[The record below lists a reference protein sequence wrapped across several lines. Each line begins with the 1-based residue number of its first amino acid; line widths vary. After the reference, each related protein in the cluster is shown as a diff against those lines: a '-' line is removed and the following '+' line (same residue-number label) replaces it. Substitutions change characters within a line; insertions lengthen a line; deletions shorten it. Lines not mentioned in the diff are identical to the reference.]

1 MPFPLRAGVA
11 RFVWERCFAATSI
24 LPYPHGV
31 GKLERSN
38 LMIPRLPKEGLGST
52 VGEEGWVQMK
62 VLVIGA
68 TGPTGMELVKQA
80 LEHGHEV
87 TAAARRPEGVT
98 FPAGTRIVKAEVMD
112 AASMAVA
119 AEGQDAVLSSL
130 GSKIDR
136 KPTTLFSQGT
146 RNIIAA
152 MERSGVRRLLC
163 ITGIGAGDSKGH
175 GGFLYDRIIQPLLLD
190 EIYKDKTRQE
200 QIIRRSRL
208 DWTIF
213 RPGALNN
220 GPLKGVYREFTDLT
234 GVTIGSISRAD
245 AAQCLLAHLED
256 ASSYGKTITYC
267 D

>member
-1 MPFPLRAGVA
+1 
-11 RFVWERCFAATSI
+11 
-24 LPYPHGV
+24 
-31 GKLERSN
+31 
-38 LMIPRLPKEGLGST
+38 
-52 VGEEGWVQMK
+52 MK
-62 VLVIGA
+62 ILVIGA
-68 TGPTGMELVKQA
+68 NGPTGIEIVKQA
-80 LEHGHEV
+80 LERGHEV
-87 TAAARRPEGVT
+87 TAAVRRPDSVNL
-98 FPAGTRIVKAEVMD
+98 PAGVRVVKADVMD
-112 AASMAVA
+112 AASMAAA
-119 AEGQDAVLSSL
+119 AEGQDAVLCSL

-146 RNIIAA
+146 RNILAA
-152 MERSGVRRLLC
+152 MQLSGVRRFLC

-175 GGFLYDRIIQPLLLD
+175 GGFLYDRIIQPLLLN

-200 QIIRRSRL
+200 EIIRQSSL

-245 AAQCLLAHLED
+245 TAHCLLAHLED
-256 ASSYGKTITYC
+256 ASSCGKTITYC

>member
-1 MPFPLRAGVA
+1 
-11 RFVWERCFAATSI
+11 
-24 LPYPHGV
+24 
-31 GKLERSN
+31 
-38 LMIPRLPKEGLGST
+38 
-52 VGEEGWVQMK
+52 MK
-62 VLVIGA
+62 ILVIGA
-68 TGPTGMELVKQA
+68 TGPTGREIVKQA
-80 LEHGHEV
+80 LERGHQV
-87 TAAARRPEGVT
+87 TAAVRHPEG
-98 FPAGTRIVKAEVMD
+98 AGFSAEVRLVKADVMD
-112 AASMAVA
+112 AASLAAA
-119 AEGQDAVLSSL
+119 AEGQDAVLFSL

-146 RNIIAA
+146 RNLIAA
-152 MERSGVRRLLC
+152 MEQSGVRRLLC

-200 QIIRRSRL
+200 QIIRQSGL

-245 AAQCLLAHLED
+245 TAHSLLAHLED
-256 ASSYGKTITYC
+256 PTSYGKTITYC
-267 D
+267 Y

>member
-1 MPFPLRAGVA
+1 
-11 RFVWERCFAATSI
+11 
-24 LPYPHGV
+24 
-31 GKLERSN
+31 
-38 LMIPRLPKEGLGST
+38 
-52 VGEEGWVQMK
+52 MK
-62 VLVIGA
+62 ILVIGA
-68 TGPTGMELVKQA
+68 NGPTGMEIVKQA
-80 LEHGHEV
+80 LERGHQV
-87 TAAARRPEGVT
+87 TASVRRPEGVSL
-98 FPAGTRIVKAEVMD
+98 PEGVRIVKADVMNAD
-112 AASMAVA
+112 SMAAA

-175 GGFLYDRIIQPLLLD
+175 GGFVYDRIINPLLLN

-200 QIIRRSRL
+200 EIIRQSGL

-245 AAQCLLAHLED
+245 TAHCLLAHLED
-256 ASSYGKTITYC
+256 PSSFGKTITYC
-267 D
+267 Y